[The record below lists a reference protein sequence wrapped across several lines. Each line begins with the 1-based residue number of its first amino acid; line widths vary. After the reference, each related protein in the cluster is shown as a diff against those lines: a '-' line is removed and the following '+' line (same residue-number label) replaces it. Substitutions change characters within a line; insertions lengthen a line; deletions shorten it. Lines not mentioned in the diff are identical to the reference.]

1 MICVSLV
8 LAMLLAACTSLPPSR
23 PVVDT
28 ADLAGTWRGRMSGPM
43 GNAPLIL
50 TIGQDGSYGGMLY
63 VEPTY
68 KEIRGTRFVRGGGGS
83 GAEVTPEK

>member
-1 MICVSLV
+1 
-8 LAMLLAACTSLPPSR
+8 
-23 PVVDT
+23 
-28 ADLAGTWRGRMSGPM
+28 M